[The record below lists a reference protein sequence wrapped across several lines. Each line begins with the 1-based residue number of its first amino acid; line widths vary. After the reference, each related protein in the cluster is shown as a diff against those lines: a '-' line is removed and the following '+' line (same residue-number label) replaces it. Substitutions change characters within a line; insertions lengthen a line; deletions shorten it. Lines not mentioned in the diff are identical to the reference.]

1 NERLLSA
8 LQLPAFTSGVIST
21 LAGQKIGQV
30 IRACSRPS
38 DSLKALLFAAA
49 MGTLNHSGHPF
60 KTLLARELQL
70 DRLLLLADL
79 RNRSSHAQS
88 RFTGREVAPLTYEE
102 TLDNI
107 QYALGFTEFFKE
119 WM

>member
-1 NERLLSA
+1 
-8 LQLPAFTSGVIST
+8 
-21 LAGQKIGQV
+21 
-30 IRACSRPS
+30 
-38 DSLKALLFAAA
+38 
-49 MGTLNHSGHPF
+49 MGTLNHSGHPL

-79 RNRSSHAQS
+79 RNSSTHAQS

>member
-1 NERLLSA
+1 MRLLASGASVRGPAHQQDDSPNQDA
-8 LQLPAFTSGVIST
+8 LAVSG
-21 LAGQKIGQV
+21 
-30 IRACSRPS
+30 
-38 DSLKALLFAAA
+38 
-49 MGTLNHSGHPF
+49 
-60 KTLLARELQL
+60 
-70 DRLLLLADL
+70 
-79 RNRSSHAQS
+79 NRSSHAQS